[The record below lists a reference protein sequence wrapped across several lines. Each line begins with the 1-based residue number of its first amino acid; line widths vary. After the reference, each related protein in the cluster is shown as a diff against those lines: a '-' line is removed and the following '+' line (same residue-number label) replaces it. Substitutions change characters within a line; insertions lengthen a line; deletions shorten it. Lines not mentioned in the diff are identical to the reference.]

1 MHKLRLLGG
10 FALLALAT
18 GGCGLSSGSHERNIV
33 VPADPTLLDYVNP
46 ATVTG
51 LTSGSLSEGES
62 ARRYVHITY
71 PQIKGAPA
79 LGAAL
84 HEEAERQLQAFRAVV
99 SAASSDALRPRD
111 PGTGYQHQN
120 QDKNQKQKQNQNS
133 GAGYRTGSKGR
144 GTGYKASRPPARG
157 GARAL
162 PLREHLSESAF
173 TSTSLRR
180 PELNVQWQLTAA
192 SPDVVGVRLRSGEYV
207 GAGWTRSTK
216 TFWYDRRHDQVVG
229 STGLLAGK
237 PALREAAR
245 LVREGLESRGA
256 AVDRSAV
263 TPTQDR
269 LDSMAFNRMGDLVVE
284 FDDCEIGSCSLGRVA
299 VAVPAWQVQPL
310 LSGTGRLA
318 QAAAV
323 TAPAKTALPPIAPEE
338 GPAQLPPAMGTA
350 RPDDKPPLGAGT
362 RAGSGVQAAAPAGPI
377 HRHVDCAKAKCV
389 ALTFDDGPGPQTP
402 RVLDALRDGGARA
415 TFFAVG
421 ANAEA
426 NPSVLR
432 RMRDE
437 GHVIGNHAWAH
448 RDLTKLP
455 LNRIIDGLSRTQDV
469 ITQGSGRMPALA
481 RPPYGVASPDVLEAA
496 RRVGVALVGWDVDTR
511 DTPED
516 PEGRGEDAATITQR
530 AVSGARANAI
540 ILLHDTNDATA
551 DAVPDIL
558 KKLGK
563 KGYTFVTVPELYGS
577 PGMEPGHFYRSAT
590 ATMVYG
596 P

>member
-10 FALLALAT
+10 LALLALAT

-46 ATVTG
+46 ATVNG
-51 LTSGSLSEGES
+51 LTSQSLSEGES

-71 PQIKGAPA
+71 PQLKDAPA
-79 LGAAL
+79 LGTAL
-84 HEEAERQLQAFRAVV
+84 HKEAERQLHAFRAVV

-111 PGTGYQHQN
+111 PGTGYKD
-120 QDKNQKQKQNQNS
+120 QDS
-133 GAGYRTGSKGR
+133 GAGYRTGSTGR
-144 GTGYKASRPPARG
+144 GDGFKSSRPPAKGFKSSPPPAKG
-157 GARAL
+157 GTRAL
-162 PLREHLSESAF
+162 SLGGHLSESAF
-173 TSTSLRR
+173 TSPSLRR
-180 PELNVQWQLTAA
+180 PELNVQWELTAA

-207 GAGWTRSTK
+207 GAGWARSTR
-216 TFWYDRRHDQVVG
+216 TFWYDRHRDQVVG
-229 STGLLAGK
+229 ATGLLAGK
-237 PALREAAR
+237 PAVQEAAR
-245 LVREGLESRGA
+245 LVREGLEPRGA

-263 TPTQDR
+263 TATPDR

-310 LSGTGRLA
+310 LSPTGRLA

-323 TAPAKTALPPIAPEE
+323 AASGKTALPPLGSED
-338 GPAQLPPAMGTA
+338 GPAQAPPITSPA
-350 RPDDKPPLGAGT
+350 RPDDKPPVGAGT
-362 RAGSGVQAAAPAGPI
+362 RAGSGVQAAAPAGPPY
-377 HRHVDCAKAKCV
+377 RHVDCSKAKCV

-421 ANAEA
+421 TNAEA

-432 RMRDE
+432 RMHDE
-437 GHVIGNHAWAH
+437 GHLIGNHSWAH

-455 LNRIIDGLSRTQDV
+455 LNRIVDGLSRTQEV
-469 ITQGSGRMPALA
+469 ITEGSGRMPALA

-496 RRVGVALVGWDVDTR
+496 HRVGVALVGWDVDTR

-516 PEGRGEDAATITQR
+516 PEGRGEDPATITHR
-530 AVSGARANAI
+530 AVSGARPNAI
-540 ILLHDTNDATA
+540 ILLHDTNGATA

-558 KKLGK
+558 KELGA

-590 ATMVYG
+590 ATQVNG